1 MHRKFL
7 SLDEKYDTAELKREK
22 AFSHDVRKS
31 QIKSPLRT
39 NQNSKSELTD
49 YVEIP
54 LQGSPI
60 RQPERR

>member
-39 NQNSKSELTD
+39 N
-49 YVEIP
+49 
-54 LQGSPI
+54 
-60 RQPERR
+60 